1 VDWIER
7 YLGINP
13 DGGNGM
19 VEWALLALAAGLL
32 IEVGRRVVRRL
43 RARET
48 GEPAVQRI
56 RR

>member
-7 YLGINP
+7 YVGINP
-13 DGGNGM
+13 DGGSGAL
-19 VEWALLALAAGLL
+19 EWVLLAIAAGIV

-43 RARET
+43 RART
-48 GEPAVQRI
+48 AREPEPVRI